1 MFGLNVRAECSRIYQ
16 EGKHIDTAFWNQLDI
31 AALTASDSY
40 DPDRHDPDRHDPD
53 SHDKAGSNMGAVL
66 LASCPGLRADGKT
79 DGKAHDADIKH
90 DVEQLASAGAGLVL
104 TLLEADDRVR
114 LGVSALDRI
123 ISDAGLAHA
132 SFPIRDHGIPNEAHS
147 VTLGQ
152 LLDDLETRIRNGQ
165 SIAIHCQ
172 AGLGRTGMMAGLL
185 LGRFG
190 IEAAAA
196 ITAIRQTRPGSI
208 ETQAQEDFVREWGK
222 AYNSPN

>member
-1 MFGLNVRAECSRIYQ
+1 MFGLNVRAEYSRIYQ
-16 EGKHIDTAFWNQLDI
+16 GDRHIDTAFWNQLDI
-31 AALTASDSY
+31 AALTASGSY
-40 DPDRHDPDRHDPD
+40 DPDRHDPDRYDVQR
-53 SHDKAGSNMGAVL
+53 SNMGVVL
-66 LASCPGLRADGKT
+66 LASCPGLRADGKK
-79 DGKAHDADIKH
+79 DGRSDGRARDADIKH
-90 DVEQLASAGAGLVL
+90 DIEQLAAAGAGLVL

-132 SFPIRDHGIPNEAHS
+132 SFPIRDHGIPHEAQS
-147 VTLGQ
+147 ATLGQ
-152 LLDDLETRIRNGQ
+152 LLDDLATRIRNGQ

-190 IEAAAA
+190 IEATAA

-208 ETQAQEDFVREWGK
+208 ETQAQEDFVREWG
-222 AYNSPN
+222 

>member
-1 MFGLNVRAECSRIYQ
+1 MIEPNVRAEHSRIYQ
-16 EGKHIDTAFWNQLDI
+16 GDRHIDTAFWNQLDI

-40 DPDRHDPDRHDPD
+40 DPDRQNK
-53 SHDKAGSNMGAVL
+53 SGSNMGAVL

-79 DGKAHDADIKH
+79 DGKTDGRAHDADIKH
-90 DVEQLASAGAGLVL
+90 DIEQLAAAGAGLVL

-114 LGVSALDRI
+114 LGVRALDRI
-123 ISDAGLAHA
+123 ISDAGLAYA
-132 SFPIRDHGIPNEAHS
+132 SFPIRDHGIPHDAQS
-147 VTLGQ
+147 ATLVQ
-152 LLDDLETRIRNGQ
+152 LLDDLETRIRSGQ

-190 IEAAAA
+190 IDAAAA

-208 ETQAQEDFVREWGK
+208 ETQAQEDFVREWG
-222 AYNSPN
+222 